1 MRETWLRK
9 KRWKFHT
16 FSQNVNQQTLLTKAL
31 GRVKCRRPCI
41 MRKTWL
47 DLTFLPFCSL
57 YSWFNEG
64 NFTQIGKSLE
74 AYCAAQNKL
83 WRYSH
88 TERIRRKFILLQ
100 PLLQQMWM
108 DYSPSRFLRKVEWMV
123 LIVLIINDLP
133 LIWFQCCSCCSLTKL
148 MYFMCFLCVW
158 YVWENK
164 SLCIRER
171 SSIHIPTMVR

>member
-1 MRETWLRK
+1 
-9 KRWKFHT
+9 
-16 FSQNVNQQTLLTKAL
+16 
-31 GRVKCRRPCI
+31 
-41 MRKTWL
+41 
-47 DLTFLPFCSL
+47 
-57 YSWFNEG
+57 
-64 NFTQIGKSLE
+64 
-74 AYCAAQNKL
+74 
-83 WRYSH
+83 
-88 TERIRRKFILLQ
+88 
-100 PLLQQMWM
+100 LQQMWM